1 MDARLSKPL
10 ELKIPRLI
18 YHEKLKSW
26 RYAPLDT
33 FEEVQYCVRE
43 NIFQKGRVVMS
54 RIIVPEKE
62 SQAYV
67 SKLFQTIGAE
77 KKHADV
83 VADHLTMAEMRGQA
97 SHGLNRIPFYTQ
109 KLEHGGYKANPH
121 MKILR
126 EDAGVALLDADDAL
140 GAVSCSHAMELCM
153 EKASRTGCASVA
165 VTHSNHIGFLAYY
178 TMMAAKRNMIG
189 IAVCNSGSSTAV
201 WGTRER
207 VLGTDPFSIG
217 VPAKKHFP
225 VILDCATSVV
235 AQGKVSVAETENKPI
250 PGNWA
255 YNKNGEPTQ
264 WHPKR
269 WLVRCAP
276 SAIIRDLAL
285 LSSSA

>member
-1 MDARLSKPL
+1 
-10 ELKIPRLI
+10 
-18 YHEKLKSW
+18 
-26 RYAPLDT
+26 
-33 FEEVQYCVRE
+33 
-43 NIFQKGRVVMS
+43 MS

-153 EKASRTGCASVA
+153 EKASRTGCAS
-165 VTHSNHIGFLAYY
+165 
-178 TMMAAKRNMIG
+178 
-189 IAVCNSGSSTAV
+189 CSS
-201 WGTRER
+201 
-207 VLGTDPFSIG
+207 DPFQPYWIFG
-217 VPAKKHFP
+217 LLHH
-225 VILDCATSVV
+225 DG
-235 AQGKVSVAETENKPI
+235 GKTEYDRHRCLQFRFLNRCVGNKRE
-250 PGNWA
+250 GAW
-255 YNKNGEPTQ
+255 Y
-264 WHPKR
+264 
-269 WLVRCAP
+269 
-276 SAIIRDLAL
+276 
-285 LSSSA
+285 